1 VPARGV
7 NVSSTVTVSL
17 ARSNARTME
26 RLARSNACTTERATT
41 ERAYQPWKSGPLGP
55 RYVAEI
61 DTRALARWP
70 HAPRYNLRM
79 LRSLLILFTSV
90 TALAQS
96 GPQVQ
101 LSHTTEGLRGVS
113 AVSREVAWASG
124 THGTYLRTTDAGG
137 TWTPA
142 QIPAAATLDFRAVVA
157 FNADEAFL
165 MSAGPGEQS
174 RIYHTA
180 DAGQH
185 WQLQF
190 TNKNPK
196 GFFDS
201 MVFWDPKHGVVLGD
215 PIPDDTGKLKF
226 ELLLTDDGQT
236 WHQIPPA
243 QLPAAIEGEGAF
255 AASNTCL
262 AILRNP
268 SIAVAA
274 TPPPNRI
281 VARIAIPN
289 RSVIPNSMIIPDT
302 MVSPNGMATP
312 NTIVI
317 PHTIVIPSEARNLL
331 FAGATPAAGGPI
343 QPPEAPWKSGASA
356 PRTPPDE
363 NGASAP
369 DPNLWFAT
377 GGKVARVFH
386 SPDRG
391 QTWQVFDTPIIHGP
405 DSAGIFS
412 IAFRDPTHGVIAGGN
427 YKHPNDDGP
436 NLAFTADAGQTWTLS
451 PLHPLAY
458 FSAVA
463 YDRHVNASAMR
474 EQKEEKQVRVK
485 PITPERIFIV
495 GQDFIFDFTPPNNP
509 HRINGKKKL
518 AITFNAAAPYPE
530 GGVLVV
536 GPKGSI
542 ASIP

>member
-1 VPARGV
+1 
-7 NVSSTVTVSL
+7 
-17 ARSNARTME
+17 MF
-26 RLARSNACTTERATT
+26 
-41 ERAYQPWKSGPLGP
+41 
-55 RYVAEI
+55 
-61 DTRALARWP
+61 
-70 HAPRYNLRM
+70 
-79 LRSLLILFTSV
+79 RSLLILLTSL

-96 GPQVQ
+96 GPRVQ
-101 LSHTTEGLRGVS
+101 LSHTTESLRGVS
-113 AVSREVAWASG
+113 AVSREIAWASG
-124 THGTYLRTTDAGG
+124 THGIYVRTTDAGR

-142 QIPAAATLDFRAVVA
+142 QVPDAATLDFRAVVA
-157 FNADEAFL
+157 FSSDEAFL

-201 MVFWDPKHGVVLGD
+201 MIFWDPKHGVVLGD
-215 PIPDDTGKLKF
+215 PIPDDSGQLKF
-226 ELLLTDDGQT
+226 EVLLTDDGQT
-236 WHQIPPA
+236 WRQLPPA
-243 QLPAAIEGEGAF
+243 QLPDAMDGEGAF

-262 AILRNP
+262 AIVPEAPRP
-268 SIAVAA
+268 EA
-274 TPPPNRI
+274 
-281 VARIAIPN
+281 
-289 RSVIPNSMIIPDT
+289 
-302 MVSPNGMATP
+302 VSPD
-312 NTIVI
+312 
-317 PHTIVIPSEARNLL
+317 
-331 FAGATPAAGGPI
+331 
-343 QPPEAPWKSGASA
+343 APWKSGASA
-356 PRTPPDE
+356 PRPPAEE

-369 DPNLWFAT
+369 DPNIWFAT

-405 DSAGIFS
+405 ESAGIFS
-412 IAFRDPTHGVIAGGN
+412 IAFRDPTHGVIAGGD
-427 YKHPNDDGP
+427 YKHPNNDGP
-436 NLAFTADAGQTWTLS
+436 NLAFTNDGGKTWTLS
-451 PLHPLAY
+451 ELHPQAY

-463 YDRHVNASAMR
+463 YDRRVNAFATHENSG
-474 EQKEEKQVRVK
+474 EKKSRVK

-495 GQDFIFDFTPPNNP
+495 GQDFVFDVDPPNNP

-518 AITFNAAAPYPE
+518 GITFNAAAAYPE